1 VLTQRKEYGPA
12 AKIFAQ
18 GDPAT
23 SVMYLMEGV
32 VRLSVLSHAGKEAVV
47 AVLEGALKPADA
59 LLELMSRDA
68 RPEL

>member
-1 VLTQRKEYGPA
+1 MAEGLPLARILSELGHVA
-12 AKIFAQ
+12 
-18 GDPAT
+18 
-23 SVMYLMEGV
+23 EGV
-32 VRLSVLSHAGKEAVV
+32 PTAPVVLQRAEALGIDMPITAAVV